1 MAQIGEIQGCN
12 VDRFMRTITH
22 TIGNISC
29 YHADSYTLIV
39 VILRCINPFILLT
52 YALYKSVL
60 RSTHIEASK
69 GQISWDTLD
78 LVCIEEYYYGLD
90 EI

>member
-1 MAQIGEIQGCN
+1 MSKLQ
-12 VDRFMRTITH
+12 
-22 TIGNISC
+22 
-29 YHADSYTLIV
+29 
-39 VILRCINPFILLT
+39 LLT